1 MTSFDEYAKGILK
14 QILESYQTLL
24 NLNDKPGDLEII
36 KTELLKT
43 NGLFQVIVKK
53 IELSKINSD
62 EYVKLSKLSK
72 HYLENYEFNRE
83 IDTMSNL
90 YYDDPNILKNIRLKI
105 IDSLQDKKLMETVE
119 TIFKYKLFNASY
131 EKIWKKMFSVW
142 L

>member
-1 MTSFDEYAKGILK
+1 MTSFDEYVKGILK

-90 YYDDPNILKNIRLKI
+90 YYDGPKV
-105 IDSLQDKKLMETVE
+105 KKV
-119 TIFKYKLFNASY
+119 
-131 EKIWKKMFSVW
+131 
-142 L
+142 

>member
-1 MTSFDEYAKGILK
+1 MTSFDEYVKGILK

-24 NLNDKPGDLEII
+24 NLNDKPGNLEII

-90 YYDDPNILKNIRLKI
+90 YYDDPNRLKNIRLKI
-105 IDSLQDKKLMETVE
+105 IDSLQDKKLMEIVE
-119 TIFKYKLFNASY
+119 IIFKSK
-131 EKIWKKMFSVW
+131 
-142 L
+142 